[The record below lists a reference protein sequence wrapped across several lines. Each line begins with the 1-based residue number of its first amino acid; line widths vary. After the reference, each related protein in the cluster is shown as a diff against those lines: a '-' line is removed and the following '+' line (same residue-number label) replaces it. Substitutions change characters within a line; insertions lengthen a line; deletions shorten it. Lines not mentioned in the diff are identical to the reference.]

1 MSRRPTRSTLSSSSA
16 ASDVYKRQVLAVRGM
31 FARSYTVEVD
41 PMLFAMART
50 RGLTEGAADV
60 SFMLG
65 DSTEVIKKQILPKEP
80 RVPICWFLDGHFS
93 GGATGHNGT
102 ADVPLL
108 EELRAIAEA
117 WEGEAHVIVIDD
129 AHLFGT
135 THAEDWGHVTVDAI
149 VEAIGAEKVA
159 QRLEQNNRLVLVL
172 KAAEP
177 VPEPAEPVA
186 VAVAKG
192 VAL

>member
-93 GGATGHNGT
+93 GG
-102 ADVPLL
+102 
-108 EELRAIAEA
+108 
-117 WEGEAHVIVIDD
+117 
-129 AHLFGT
+129 
-135 THAEDWGHVTVDAI
+135 
-149 VEAIGAEKVA
+149 GAAVSFIHFTLPQ
-159 QRLEQNNRLVLVL
+159 QRREWNSRGG
-172 KAAEP
+172 ASY
-177 VPEPAEPVA
+177 
-186 VAVAKG
+186 
-192 VAL
+192 